1 MVSDVKARG
10 GNYFLYEFRVEE
22 ACRDTEL
29 DTMMAS
35 ARSPTIAQTTPPTNT
50 LMAGRWERKYIEMS
64 RIGAPR
70 RRTVVPP
77 SHHSIHS
84 LAGRRFQGCM
94 PKKMTAHNMV
104 TLPDATIRPLP
115 DSGGACQLSHG
126 SLCVSVDK
134 ISINVKSP
142 VTRLTG
148 SANMG
153 SPLRGPDWVWLTSES
168 AIFGSI
174 LMLFVSSFK
183 FIVQFQGVSNK
194 GAHGHKNARGCA
206 ANNSPV
212 PKIWI

>member
-10 GNYFLYEFRVEE
+10 GNYFLYEFRVED

-126 SLCVSVDK
+126 RLCASVDK
-134 ISINVKSP
+134 ISINIKSP

-148 SANMG
+148 SANIG
-153 SPLRGPDWVWLTSES
+153 SPFNGPDWETCACPAGDPVSVPCEELSDALPELKDEGAEAEDGGWICSES
-168 AIFGSI
+168 FIFG
-174 LMLFVSSFK
+174 
-183 FIVQFQGVSNK
+183 
-194 GAHGHKNARGCA
+194 
-206 ANNSPV
+206 
-212 PKIWI
+212 

>member
-1 MVSDVKARG
+1 MVSGVKARG
-10 GNYFLYEFRVEE
+10 GNYFLYEFRVED

-126 SLCVSVDK
+126 RLCASVDK
-134 ISINVKSP
+134 ISINIKSP

-148 SANMG
+148 SANIG
-153 SPLRGPDWVWLTSES
+153 SPFNGPDWETCARPVVDPVSVPGVELSDALPELKDDGGEAEDGGWICSES
-168 AIFGSI
+168 FIFG
-174 LMLFVSSFK
+174 
-183 FIVQFQGVSNK
+183 
-194 GAHGHKNARGCA
+194 
-206 ANNSPV
+206 
-212 PKIWI
+212 